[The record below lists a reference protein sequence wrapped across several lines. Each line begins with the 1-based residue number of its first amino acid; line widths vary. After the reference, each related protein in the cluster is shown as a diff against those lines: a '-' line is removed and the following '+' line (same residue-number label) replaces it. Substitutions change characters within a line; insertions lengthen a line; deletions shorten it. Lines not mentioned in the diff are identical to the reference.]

1 MPSRSSFTCKVL
13 LAAAVLLAGP
23 YALAQTPMPER
34 YPSGSIRSEQI
45 ADQALKEVEVERRAI
60 ETRFAET
67 ERACYDRFFATSCV
81 QKAKDARRDSLAKL
95 RAIEVEAH
103 TFKRRQRAD
112 EHERAAAERT
122 AKREAQASERLQSA
136 TTPQASGDSGTE

>member
-1 MPSRSSFTCKVL
+1 MSFRSSFACKAL
-13 LAAAVLLAGP
+13 LAALLLTGQ
-23 YALAQTPMPER
+23 YAFAQTSMPER
-34 YPSGSIRSEQI
+34 YPSGSIRSEQV
-45 ADQALKEVEVERRAI
+45 ADQALKEIEAERKTVEA
-60 ETRFAET
+60 RFAEN
-67 ERACYDRFFATSCV
+67 ERACYDKFFATSCM

-112 EHERAAAERT
+112 DHERAAAERT

-136 TTPQASGDSGTE
+136 TTPQASGDSGSE

>member
-1 MPSRSSFTCKVL
+1 MRSRSFTCNVL
-13 LAAAVLLAGP
+13 LAAAALLAGQC
-23 YALAQTPMPER
+23 AFAQTTIPER
-34 YPSGSIRSEQI
+34 YPSGSIRSEEL
-45 ADQALKEVEVERRAI
+45 ADKALSDLEAERKAI
-60 ETRFAET
+60 DARYAES
-67 ERACYDRFFATSCV
+67 ERACYDKFFATSCL

-112 EHERAAAERT
+112 DHERAAAERA
-122 AKREAQASERLQSA
+122 AKRAAQASERMQST